1 MGIIKIKIE
10 EQNLEIE
17 CKDGE
22 EVVLKKA
29 SDLLNKKIEDN
40 AHLKDLRESKKFL
53 MISLTLAV
61 ELIQDKLNK
70 KTSVNLKDIDDELVI
85 LEKLVKDKF
94 DDR

>member
-70 KTSVNLKDIDDELVI
+70 KTSINLKDINDELVI